1 MGLQINAFRPP
12 LLTAWKFMT
21 LEGNSSNALF
31 VSLDSSPQ
39 RTKRNV
45 LPQAAQLS
53 RIASRALILQSA
65 VNAG

>member
-1 MGLQINAFRPP
+1 
-12 LLTAWKFMT
+12 MT

-31 VSLDSSPQ
+31 VSLDSNPQ